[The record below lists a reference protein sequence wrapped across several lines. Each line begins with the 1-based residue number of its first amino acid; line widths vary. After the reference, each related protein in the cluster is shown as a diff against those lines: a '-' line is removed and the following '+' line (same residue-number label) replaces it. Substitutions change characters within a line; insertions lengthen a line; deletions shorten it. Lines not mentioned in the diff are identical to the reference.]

1 VSIEILPFDE
11 KYRSDWESFIEQK
24 ALNSTFLHSRKF
36 YDHNPGNQVDD
47 ASLMFYKKNRLIAVF
62 PANLYFDGNSYILHS
77 FLRSTYGGFI
87 VSKDVTVEAALEIVG
102 KTIEF
107 AKSKQASQ
115 LIVRNPFRIF
125 NANLCDETDY
135 AMWFYGFE
143 IKSREIEICIPIDGD
158 IKTIRARYQDAARR
172 NVKKAAQFI
181 DVCLS
186 DDIKNYWRLL
196 EENLTE
202 RHGQKPVHDYDSI
215 IRLIESVGSDNV
227 LLFAGYYKSELVS
240 GILIFKFNNLVLHAQ
255 YIASNSRFQNLR
267 PVNAVVDYIIEWGNQ
282 KGFKYFNLGTGN
294 ENEGKSINSG
304 LFRFKESFGGRG
316 VLRETMILKL
326 QS

>member
-1 VSIEILPFDE
+1 MSIEILPFDE
-11 KYRSDWESFIEQK
+11 NYRSDWETFIEHE

-36 YDHNPGNQVDD
+36 HDHNPCNRTDD
-47 ASLMFYKKNRLIAVF
+47 ASLMFFKKNKLIAVF
-62 PANLYFDGNSYILHS
+62 PANLYLKENSYILYS
-77 FLRSTYGGFI
+77 FLRATYGGFI
-87 VSKDVTVEAALEIVG
+87 VSKDVTVEIALEIVK
-102 KTIEF
+102 KTIDF
-107 AKSKQASQ
+107 AKSKGVTQ

-125 NANLCDETDY
+125 NTNLCDETDY

-143 IKSREIEICIPIDGD
+143 IKSREIEICILIEGD
-158 IKTIRARYQDAARR
+158 IKTIRLRYRNATQR

-181 DVCLS
+181 DVCIS
-186 DDIKNYWRLL
+186 GDIKSYWHLL
-196 EENLTE
+196 EKNLIE
-202 RHGQKPVHDYDSI
+202 RYEKKPVHDYDSI

-227 LLFAGYYKSELVS
+227 LLFGGYYKSKLVS

-255 YIASNSRFQNLR
+255 YIASNSQFQHLR
-267 PVNAVVDYIIEWGNQ
+267 PINAVVDYIIEWGNK

-294 ENEGKSINSG
+294 ENEGKSINTG

-326 QS
+326 

>member
-1 VSIEILPFDE
+1 VSIEIVPFDE

-24 ALNSTFLHSRKF
+24 AVNSTFLHSRKF
-36 YDHNPGNQVDD
+36 YDHNPNNKIDD
-47 ASLMFYKKNRLIAVF
+47 ASLLFYKKSRLIAVF
-62 PANLYFDGNSYILHS
+62 PANLYLEGNSYILHS
-77 FLRSTYGGFI
+77 YLRATYGGFI
-87 VSKDVTVEAALEIVG
+87 VGKDVTVEAALEIVG

-125 NANLCDETDY
+125 NTNLCDETDY
-135 AMWFYGFE
+135 AMWFHGFE

-158 IKTIRARYQDAARR
+158 IKTIRARYRNAARR
-172 NVKKAAQFI
+172 NVKKAAEFI

-186 DDIKNYWRLL
+186 GDIRNYWSLL
-196 EENLTE
+196 EKNLTE

-215 IRLIESVGSDNV
+215 IKLIESVGSDKV
-227 LLFAGYYKSELVS
+227 LFFGGYYKGELVS

-267 PVNAVVDYIIEWGNQ
+267 PLNAVVDYIIEWGNQ

-304 LFRFKESFGGRG
+304 LFRFKENFGGKG

-326 QS
+326 

>member
-1 VSIEILPFDE
+1 MSIEVIPFDE
-11 KYRSDWESFIEQK
+11 QYRSDWESFIEQK

-36 YDHNPGNQVDD
+36 YDHNPGNKVDD
-47 ASLMFYKKNRLIAVF
+47 ASLMFYKKNKLIAVF
-62 PANLYFDGNSYILHS
+62 PANLYLNGNIRILHS
-77 FLRSTYGGFI
+77 FLRATYGGFV

-125 NANLCDETDY
+125 NTNLCNEADY
-135 AMWFYGFE
+135 AMWFHGFE

-158 IKTIRARYQDAARR
+158 IKTIRGRYRNTAQR

-186 DDIKNYWRLL
+186 NDIRDYWRLL
-196 EENLTE
+196 EKNLAE
-202 RHGQKPVHDYDSI
+202 RHGRKPVHDYDSI
-215 IRLIESVGSDNV
+215 IRLIEAVGSNNV
-227 LLFAGYYKSELVS
+227 LLFAGYYESKLVS

-255 YIASNSRFQNLR
+255 YIASESRFQNLR
-267 PVNAVVDYIIEWGNQ
+267 PVNAIVDYVIEWGNQ

-294 ENEGKSINSG
+294 ENEGKSVNSG
-304 LFRFKESFGGRG
+304 LFYFKESFGGRG
-316 VLRETMILKL
+316 VLRETMVLKL
-326 QS
+326 

>member
-1 VSIEILPFDE
+1 MSIEIVPFDE

-24 ALNSTFLHSRKF
+24 AVNSTFLHSRKF
-36 YDHNPGNQVDD
+36 YDHNPNNKIDD
-47 ASLMFYKKNRLIAVF
+47 ASLLFYKKSRLIAVF
-62 PANLYFDGNSYILHS
+62 PANLYLEGNSYILHS
-77 FLRSTYGGFI
+77 YLRATYGGFI
-87 VSKDVTVEAALEIVG
+87 VGKDVTVEAALEIVG

-125 NANLCDETDY
+125 NTNFCDETDY
-135 AMWFYGFE
+135 AMWFHGFE

-158 IKTIRARYQDAARR
+158 IKTIRARYRNAARR
-172 NVKKAAQFI
+172 NVKKAAEFI

-186 DDIKNYWRLL
+186 GDIRNYWSLL
-196 EENLTE
+196 EKNLTE

-215 IRLIESVGSDNV
+215 IKLIESVGSDKV
-227 LLFAGYYKSELVS
+227 LFFGGYYKGELVS

-267 PVNAVVDYIIEWGNQ
+267 PLNAVVDYIIEWGNQ

-304 LFRFKESFGGRG
+304 LFRFKENFGGKG
-316 VLRETMILKL
+316 VLRETMILNL
-326 QS
+326 